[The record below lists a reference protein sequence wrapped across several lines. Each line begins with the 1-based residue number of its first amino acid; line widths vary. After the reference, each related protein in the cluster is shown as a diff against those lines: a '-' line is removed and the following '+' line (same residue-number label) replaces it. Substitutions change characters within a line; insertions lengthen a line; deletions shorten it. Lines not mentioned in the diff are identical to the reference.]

1 MNFIEALEKAT
12 NTSTT
17 ENGAIGYA
25 TTGKALVDFNFKIP
39 SYRNKRNSNKLIVD
53 FAKVWNEDKE
63 LAIKYLFYLR
73 DIRGG
78 IGERDS
84 FRACIKELIL
94 TGELDGRVFNWIME
108 YGRADDLFVFFDT
121 ALEKEMVEF
130 VIKTLEQDCIN
141 YANNKPVSL
150 LAKWMPSINTSSKA
164 TKALA
169 KKFITAMEV
178 SEKDYRK
185 VLSKLRAY
193 IDVVEK
199 KLCANEWDKVKYETV
214 PSMANLKYAN
224 AFMTHDFA
232 RRAEYLTALKKGET
246 KINSSTCFPHD
257 IVLNYRAKPEHPWD
271 GGKAAPYNEA
281 LEQMWKALP
290 NYLENAA
297 NKNILVVRDGS
308 GSMTNKLPSSPVTAL
323 DVADALSIYFSE
335 RNSGP
340 FKDKLVTFS
349 ERPKFIDLSKL
360 SNLRSKLL
368 ELQNHDEVAN
378 TNIEAVFE
386 MVLKVAVD
394 NNLKQD
400 EIPSILI
407 ISDMEFDDCTCSND
421 DTIPGDQVN
430 KALFKIIESKFNEHG
445 YSLPKLIFWNV
456 NSRTN
461 TIPLTQNE
469 LGVALLSGFS
479 TAISKMALSNELDPY
494 KIIVE
499 QLNSERYKQVTLN

>member
-1 MNFIEALEKAT
+1 MNFIEALEKVT

-39 SYRNKRNSNKLIVD
+39 SYRNTHKISKLIVD

-78 IGERDS
+78 LGERDS
-84 FRACIKELIL
+84 FRTCIKELTL
-94 TGELDGRVFNWIME
+94 TDELDNRVFGWIME
-108 YGRADDLFVFFDT
+108 YGRADDLFCFFDT
-121 ALEKEMVEF
+121 SLEKEMVEF

-169 KKFITAMEV
+169 KKFITAMEI

-185 VLSKLRAY
+185 VLSKLRAC

-214 PSMANLKYAN
+214 PSMANLKYAS
-224 AFMTHDFA
+224 AFMRHDSE
-232 RRAEYLTALKKGET
+232 RRTEYLSALKKGET

-257 IVLNYRAKPEHPWD
+257 IVSKYHRPDDFFNRILKYDET
-271 GGKAAPYNEA
+271 

-290 NYLENAA
+290 NYLENAT

-308 GSMTNKLPSSPVTAL
+308 GSMTSRVSSSSSVSAL

-340 FKDKLVTFS
+340 FKDKLVSFS

-386 MVLKVAVD
+386 MILKVAVD

-407 ISDMEFDDCTCSND
+407 ISDMEFDNCACTD
-421 DTIPGDQVN
+421 DFGGYDNVD
-430 KALFKIIESKFNEHG
+430 KALFNHITRKFNEHG

-479 TAISKMALSNELDPY
+479 AAISKMALSNELDPY
-494 KIIVE
+494 KVIVE
-499 QLNSERYKQVTLN
+499 QLNSERYKQVTLS